1 MSTIDRGKAARQGQ
15 EAVEI
20 IRTGRYAAVDGR
32 TVSIRD
38 DLAEAVSDTVSY
50 PPDADLPAFTPG
62 QFATQFEV
70 TNETTL
76 SAARRL
82 VAAGL
87 NPVALNF
94 ASAKHPGGG
103 FLGGARA
110 QEESLC
116 RSSGLYAC
124 IANDAM
130 YRVHAPTRGGFYT
143 NYAIYSPGV
152 PVFRDDAGGLLAA
165 PYLCAFV
172 TSPAVNAGT
181 YLKDGGRQADVTREM
196 RHRID
201 KVLAVMAGHGHDTAV
216 LGAWGCGVFRNDPQ
230 VIADLFRAVLATRL
244 AGVFRRVV
252 FAVLDWSA
260 EQRFLGPFERRF
272 GPGG

>member
-1 MSTIDRGKAARQGQ
+1 MSTLDRGKAARQGQ

-20 IRTGRYAAVDGR
+20 IHAGRYTAADGR
-32 TVSIRD
+32 TVFVRD
-38 DLAEAVSDTVSY
+38 DLAKAIDGTVSY
-50 PPDADLPAFTPG
+50 PPDAALPAITSTGFDTHI
-62 QFATQFEV
+62 EV

-76 SAARRL
+76 SAARRV
-82 VAAGL
+82 VADGL

-124 IANDAM
+124 IVNDAM
-130 YRVHAPTRGGFYT
+130 YRAHAPTRGGFYT

-152 PVFRDDAGGLLAA
+152 PVFRDDDGDLLAE
-165 PYLCAFV
+165 PYRCAFV

-181 YLKDGGRQADVTREM
+181 YLKDGGKQQDVTREM
-196 RHRID
+196 RDRID
-201 KVLAVMAGHGHDTAV
+201 KVLTIMAGHGHNAAV
-216 LGAWGCGVFRNDPQ
+216 LGAWGCGVFRNYPE
-230 VIADLFRAVLATRL
+230 VIADLFREALMTRF
-244 AGVFRRVV
+244 AGAFRRVV
-252 FAVLDWSA
+252 FAVLDWS
-260 EQRFLGPFERRF
+260 EERRFIGPFERRF
-272 GPGG
+272 TPSR

>member
-15 EAVEI
+15 ETVEI
-20 IRTGRYAAVDGR
+20 IRGGRYTAADGH
-32 TVSIRD
+32 TVLIRD
-38 DLAEAVSDTVSY
+38 ELAKAVAGTVSY
-50 PPDADLPAFTPG
+50 PPDAELPAYTSGRFG
-62 QFATQFEV
+62 TQFEV

-82 VAAGL
+82 VHDGL

-124 IANDAM
+124 IVNDAM

-152 PVFRDDAGGLLAA
+152 PVFRDDAGDLLAE
-165 PYLCAFV
+165 PYRCGFV

-201 KVLAVMAGHGHDTAV
+201 KVLHVMAGHGHDAAV
-216 LGAWGCGVFRNDPQ
+216 LGAWGCGVFRNDPE
-230 VIADLFRAVLATRL
+230 VIADLFREALVTRFSG
-244 AGVFRRVV
+244 AFRRVV

>member
-1 MSTIDRGKAARQGQ
+1 MSTIDRGKAAHQGQ
-15 EAVEI
+15 AAVEI
-20 IRTGRYAAVDGR
+20 IRGGRYTAADGR
-32 TVSIRD
+32 TVFIRD
-38 DLAEAVSDTVSY
+38 DLAKAVGGTVSY
-50 PPDADLPAFTPG
+50 PPDAELPEFSSG
-62 QFATQFEV
+62 QFDTQFEV

-82 VAAGL
+82 VTDGL
-87 NPVALNF
+87 TPVALNF

-124 IANDAM
+124 IVTDAM

-152 PVFRDDAGGLLAA
+152 PVFRDDAGGLLAE
-165 PYLCAFV
+165 PYRCGFV

-201 KVLAVMAGHGHDTAV
+201 KVLHIMAGHGHDAAV
-216 LGAWGCGVFRNDPQ
+216 LGAWGCGVFRNDPEI
-230 VIADLFRAVLATRL
+230 IADLFREALAARF

-260 EQRFLGPFERRF
+260 EKRFLGPFDRRF

>member
-1 MSTIDRGKAARQGQ
+1 MSAIDRGQAKRMGE

-20 IRTGRYAAVDGR
+20 IRAGGYTAPDGR
-32 TVSIRD
+32 EVHIAD
-38 DLAEAVSDTVSY
+38 ALAEAVAGTVSY
-50 PPDADLPAFTPG
+50 PPDAPLPGFRSAG
-62 QFATQFEV
+62 HVTQFEV

-76 SAARRL
+76 NAARRL
-82 VAAGL
+82 VLDGL

-124 IANDAM
+124 IVNDGM
-130 YRVHAPTRGGFYT
+130 YRHHAGTRGGFYS

-152 PVFRDDAGGLLAA
+152 PVFRDDGDLLSE
-165 PYLCAFV
+165 PYRCAFV

-181 YLKDGGRQADVTREM
+181 YLGDGGGKQADVTREM
-196 RHRID
+196 RERVR
-201 KVLAVMAGHGHDTAV
+201 KVLHLMAGHGHDAAV
-216 LGAWGCGVFRNDPQ
+216 LGAWGCGVFRNDPE
-230 VIADLFRAVLATRL
+230 VIADLFREALLARF

-252 FAVLDWSA
+252 FAILDWS
-260 EQRFLGPFERRF
+260 EERRF
-272 GPGG
+272 IGPFAERFG